1 MLPPLSSIRIV
12 VPDHVVSRE
21 VDGMTVLLDVD
32 SGRSFS
38 FDEVGTR
45 AWVALTGSTTASGA
59 VAQLLEEY
67 TAPAEVIE
75 RDLIALIDRLSAINL
90 VHVERC

>member
-1 MLPPLSSIRIV
+1 MLPPLSSIRVV

-45 AWVALTGSTTASGA
+45 AWVALTESTTASGA
-59 VAQLLEEY
+59 VEQLLEEY
-67 TAPAEVIE
+67 TAPAAVIE
-75 RDLIALIDRLSAINL
+75 RDLIALIERLSAINL
-90 VHVERC
+90 LNIEHC

>member
-1 MLPPLSSIRIV
+1 MLPPLSSIKIV

-45 AWVALTGSTTASGA
+45 AWVALTESTTASGA
-59 VAQLLEEY
+59 VEQLLEEY
-67 TAPAEVIE
+67 TAPAAVIE
-75 RDLIALIDRLSAINL
+75 RDLIALIERLSAINL
-90 VHVERC
+90 LNIEHC

>member
-1 MLPPLSSIRIV
+1 MLPPLSSIKIV

-45 AWVALTGSTTASGA
+45 AWVALTESTTASGA
-59 VAQLLEEY
+59 VEQLLEEY
-67 TAPAEVIE
+67 TAPAAVIE
-75 RDLIALIDRLSAINL
+75 RDLIALIERLSAINL
-90 VHVERC
+90 LSIEHC